1 MAGRRRVGDAV
12 QVRYDAGIFDL
23 GGVLIDWNP
32 RHLYRKLFA
41 GDDEA
46 MERFL
51 ADVCTPAWNRE
62 LDRGRLFQE
71 AIDEL
76 AGEHPHEAPLIQ
88 AYWDRW
94 PEMLGGLDRE
104 VLAILDQLHA
114 RGLRLYALS
123 NWSAQTYGAT
133 RHLVPELDLF
143 DGVLISGEAGHVKP
157 EPEIFSPGHR
167 PDSASTPSARSLS
180 TTSPQTSR
188 PRGSGHVRPSVQR
201 RGRAPPGSRGHRR
214 AAPRI
219 LIKRTASRH

>member
-1 MAGRRRVGDAV
+1 VAGKRPVGDAV

-62 LDRGRLFQE
+62 LDRGRPFQE

-76 AGEHPHEAPLIQ
+76 AGEHPHEAPLIH

-94 PEMLGGLDRE
+94 SEMLGGLDRE

-157 EPEIFSPGHR
+157 EPEIFT
-167 PDSASTPSARSLS
+167 AAIARFGVEPERAFFVDDIAANVAAARVLGMTALQFSGAAAL
-180 TTSPQTSR
+180 R
-188 PRGSGHVRPSVQR
+188 RDLAAIGVLPREF
-201 RGRAPPGSRGHRR
+201 
-214 AAPRI
+214 
-219 LIKRTASRH
+219 

>member
-1 MAGRRRVGDAV
+1 MAGKRRVGDAV

-62 LDRGRLFQE
+62 LDRGRPFQE

-157 EPEIFSPGHR
+157 EPEIFTVAITRFGVEPER
-167 PDSASTPSARSLS
+167 AFFVDDIAANVAAARVLGMTALQFSGAAAL
-180 TTSPQTSR
+180 R
-188 PRGSGHVRPSVQR
+188 RDLAAIGVLPREF
-201 RGRAPPGSRGHRR
+201 
-214 AAPRI
+214 
-219 LIKRTASRH
+219 